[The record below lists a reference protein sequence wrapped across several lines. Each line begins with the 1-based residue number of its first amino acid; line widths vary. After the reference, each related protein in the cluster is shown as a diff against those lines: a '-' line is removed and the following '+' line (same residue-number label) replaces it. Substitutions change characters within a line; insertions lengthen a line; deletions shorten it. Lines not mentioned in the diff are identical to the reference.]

1 MITYDL
7 QRFAREQNERITV
20 FPRSR
25 TREAPFQCSCVPFST
40 KVLPWNGQFAPRPK
54 SPGKRGFWEVPH
66 GLAMARISP
75 RPQRPRPKKQKKKK
89 KTTAALPRVPRWVPY
104 LAPATRHR
112 TSHGRTSTQPRR
124 RHGSPIDRRR
134 PTRQH
139 HLRPGVQYES

>member
-40 KVLPWNGQFAPRPK
+40 KVLPWNGQFAPRPRALGSVDSEKFPMDWPWRGSRLGHSVHGQK
-54 SPGKRGFWEVPH
+54 S
-66 GLAMARISP
+66 
-75 RPQRPRPKKQKKKK
+75 KKK

>member
-1 MITYDL
+1 M
-7 QRFAREQNERITV
+7 NE
-20 FPRSR
+20 S
-25 TREAPFQCSCVPFST
+25 PFSPGLEPE
-40 KVLPWNGQFAPRPK
+40 KHLFSVLVCHFPPK
-54 SPGKRGFWEVPH
+54 SYHETANLLLGPRALGSVDSEKFPMDWPWRGSRLGHSVH
-66 GLAMARISP
+66 G
-75 RPQRPRPKKQKKKK
+75 QKSKKK

-139 HLRPGVQYES
+139 HLRPGVQYKS

>member
-25 TREAPFQCSCVPFST
+25 TREAPFQCSCAIFHQSLTMKRPICSSAQEPWEAWILRSSPWIGHGEDLASATAST
-40 KVLPWNGQFAPRPK
+40 A
-54 SPGKRGFWEVPH
+54 
-66 GLAMARISP
+66 
-75 RPQRPRPKKQKKKK
+75 KKAKK